1 MKLES
6 SQIKLGEKA
15 PDFSLLDA
23 STNNLYSLA
32 DIQGEKGTVIMFICN
47 HCPFVKHV
55 ADELVRLANDYRVLG
70 FGFVAISSNDAKQ
83 FPADGLEHMWLFARK
98 YHFTFPYLYD
108 ESQRVAKKYE
118 AVCTP
123 DFYVYNASAELVY
136 HGQLDDSRPQNGI
149 AVNGR
154 SVREVL
160 DALFNSRPIP
170 QLQKPSVGC
179 SIKWK

>member
-6 SQIKLGEKA
+6 SQVELGKKA

-23 STNNLYSLA
+23 STNNLISLA
-32 DIQGEKGTVIMFICN
+32 AVQGERGTVVMFICN

-55 ADELVRLANDYRVLG
+55 VEEMVRLANDYRILG
-70 FGFVAISSNDAKQ
+70 FGFVAISSNDAQ
-83 FPADGLEHMWLFARK
+83 QYPQDGLEHMWDFAREN
-98 YHFTFPYLYD
+98 HFTFPYLYD
-108 ESQRVAKKYE
+108 ESQRVAKAYDV
-118 AVCTP
+118 ACTP
-123 DFYVYNASAELVY
+123 DFYVYDAAAELVY

-154 SVREVL
+154 SVREIL
-160 DALFNSRPIP
+160 DAIFNSRPIP

-179 SIKWK
+179 GIKWK